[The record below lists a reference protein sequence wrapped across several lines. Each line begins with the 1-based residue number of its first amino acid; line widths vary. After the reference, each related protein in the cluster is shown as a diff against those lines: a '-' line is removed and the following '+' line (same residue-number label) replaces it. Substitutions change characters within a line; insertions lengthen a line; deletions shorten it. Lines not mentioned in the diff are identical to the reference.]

1 MRRGFCAKAFCAA
14 LLLCIQSKT
23 SFKLAAQIHFRTLLF
38 CICAQDVCARRGK
51 KSELIGVKTLLLSNV
66 SALAGRCVYKFNE
79 PKRNVPVGRR
89 CCEVEKFID
98 IIISEQRMAA
108 LTRLRLTTSQV
119 ASMLGIS
126 VDSVHISRQRLR
138 QRLQVGTVVNLDE
151 VVANL

>member
-89 CCEVEKFID
+89 SCEVEL
-98 IIISEQRMAA
+98 ISDRFCSPYFVSNLSFSYANAA
-108 LTRLRLTTSQV
+108 LLNSTYNGALLKIAVTVSLRCCW
-119 ASMLGIS
+119 
-126 VDSVHISRQRLR
+126 
-138 QRLQVGTVVNLDE
+138 
-151 VVANL
+151 